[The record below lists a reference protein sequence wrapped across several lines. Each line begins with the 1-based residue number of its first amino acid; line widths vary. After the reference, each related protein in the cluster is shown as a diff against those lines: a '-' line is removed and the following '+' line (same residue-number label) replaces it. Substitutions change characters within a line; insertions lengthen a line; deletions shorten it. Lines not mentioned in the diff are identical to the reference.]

1 MKPAF
6 IMGEASSNEVKQGA
20 IGDCW
25 FIGALSVV
33 ATKDELIRGGSNL
46 VDIENSK
53 RIDAQ
58 VAHLLS

>member
-1 MKPAF
+1 LKPAF

-46 VDIENSK
+46 VDIEKSHRVN
-53 RIDAQ
+53 A
-58 VAHLLS
+58 